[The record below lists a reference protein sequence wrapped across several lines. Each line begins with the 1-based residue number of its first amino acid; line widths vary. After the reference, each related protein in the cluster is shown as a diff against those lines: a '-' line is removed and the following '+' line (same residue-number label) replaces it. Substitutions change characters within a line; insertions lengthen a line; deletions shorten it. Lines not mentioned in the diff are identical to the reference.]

1 MKQLTF
7 ELAVPEPPAFAN
19 FVPGPNREA
28 VAALGA
34 LARGELAETGVVL
47 WGPAGVGKSHLLRA
61 AVAAASAAGR
71 DAVYV
76 AAPGD
81 AQPGRAARGVLV
93 AVDDVD
99 AADAAAQGRLFTL
112 YNALAAAGGQL
123 LAACLRAPAQLA
135 LRDDLRTR
143 LGYGLVYEIAAL
155 ADADKAAALAAYAR
169 QRGFVLS
176 DDVIAYLLAHGRRD
190 MATLV
195 STLAALDRQSLATRR
210 AITVPLLREWLKE
223 GA

>member
-1 MKQLTF
+1 
-7 ELAVPEPPAFAN
+7 
-19 FVPGPNREA
+19 
-28 VAALGA
+28 
-34 LARGELAETGVVL
+34 VL
-47 WGPAGVGKSHLLRA
+47 M
-61 AVAAASAAGR
+61 
-71 DAVYV
+71 
-76 AAPGD
+76 
-81 AQPGRAARGVLV
+81 

-99 AADAAAQGRLFTL
+99 RADAAAQGRLFTL
-112 YNALAAAGGQL
+112 YNALAGAGGQMV
-123 LAACLRAPAQLA
+123 AACLYAPALLA